1 MVHKQQAKINI
12 SLYGKQEGAMFSTR
26 FVYILLF
33 MVFYQWLHALCDVV
47 CYHKNDAMINSR
59 ETRQKEQ
66 SVQVDAVRKGGKK

>member
-33 MVFYQWLHALCDVV
+33 MVFYQWLHI